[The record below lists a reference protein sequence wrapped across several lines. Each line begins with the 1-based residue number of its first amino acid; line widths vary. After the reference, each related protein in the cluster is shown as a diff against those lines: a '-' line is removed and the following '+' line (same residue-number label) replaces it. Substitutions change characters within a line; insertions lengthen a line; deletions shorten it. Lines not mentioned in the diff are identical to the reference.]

1 MFDNFPECRLAAQ
14 IFDFETWN
22 GKSYMIIL
30 KFVLIFNIFSN
41 SSLIYGLVRTN
52 QLRRFSNR
60 LFFALSVNGLVAGSL
75 AMVSLS
81 TSIFVQT
88 EGGCQFWSRV
98 SGDVLKFYSHAED
111 LGTTMLALDR
121 LIHIRCSWKS
131 YIIFSKKKALVIF
144 LIISYSPGLM
154 LVLVDIYYGRL
165 LLILLGTISAFNL
178 TVFFVTNLQLI
189 IYIRHEGR
197 LIWGLS
203 KSFNRTAV
211 YQRKATNT
219 ILCITSVYSVCK
231 LPVCCFL
238 VYNFITLTW
247 YPERDFVMSIYFLYW
262 ALLVQFMNS
271 ILNALIFTLRNKTIM
286 KFYRKKFV

>member
-1 MFDNFPECRLAAQ
+1 MFDNFPECRQAAQ

-22 GKSYMIIL
+22 GKFYIIIL

-88 EGGCQFWSRV
+88 EGGCQFWS
-98 SGDVLKFYSHAED
+98 SLNGDVLKFYSHGEN
-111 LGTTMLALDR
+111 LGTTMIALHR
-121 LIHIRCSWKS
+121 LIHIKSPWKS
-131 YIIFSKKKALVIF
+131 YILFSKMKTLVIF
-144 LIISYSPGLM
+144 LIISYFPGIL
-154 LVLVDIYYGRL
+154 LVLADIFYRRL
-165 LLILLGTISAFNL
+165 LFIMLSTISVLNL

-189 IYIRHEGR
+189 IYIRQEGR
-197 LIWGLS
+197 LIRGLS
-203 KSFNRTAV
+203 KSVNRTAV

-219 ILCITSVYSVCK
+219 ILCITSAYFVCK
-231 LPVCCFL
+231 LPICCYL
-238 VYNFITLTW
+238 LYNFI
-247 YPERDFVMSIYFLYW
+247 S
-262 ALLVQFMNS
+262 
-271 ILNALIFTLRNKTIM
+271 LI
-286 KFYRKKFV
+286 